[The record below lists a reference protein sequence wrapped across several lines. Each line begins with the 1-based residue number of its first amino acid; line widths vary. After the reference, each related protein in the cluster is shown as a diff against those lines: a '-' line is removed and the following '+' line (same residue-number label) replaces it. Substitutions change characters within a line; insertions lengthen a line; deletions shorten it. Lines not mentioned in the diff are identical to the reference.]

1 MFLKHLYLLCAV
13 FLHLLVCEF
22 SKQYLHLPT
31 DSATNPFIT
40 SKVNI
45 SSYVWP
51 FPTTIKCTENA
62 YFIRNNEMHFALM
75 EPGLFPNA
83 HPILFQAFDEYHQII
98 LNQIRQIP
106 DTFQHTPELSGVL
119 LEFIQ
124 LNVTLNSDDV
134 SLTFDMKEDYTLS
147 IEYPASTLIAS
158 TVYGALRGIETF
170 SQMILEYSDSN
181 LYLHQCEVTDT
192 PYFKYRGILY
202 ETSHHFLPVPL
213 LKRHIDAMAWN
224 KFNVFHWHIV
234 DIPAFPYVSTTF
246 PEMSAK
252 GAYSPRH
259 IYTKSDVQEVISY
272 ANQHG
277 IRVIA
282 EFDTPGHTDSW
293 GRGQPNLLTP
303 CYTNGKPDGTYGPIN
318 AISNA
323 TWPFLRALFA
333 EVVQD
338 FRDPYIH
345 LGGDEVN
352 FRCWESNPDIQQ
364 WMRERGY
371 TRYAKF
377 EEFYMAEL
385 IGLVEQLNKR
395 YVVWQ
400 DVFDNGIKLKADTI
414 IQVWNGGLNW
424 TAEVRSV
431 TGAGHQT
438 ILSSCWYLDLVSPSD
453 DFYGYF
459 RCDPHSFGGSSAQ
472 QKLVLG
478 GEAAIW
484 SRYMDGTNS
493 LSRTWPRA
501 CPTAERLWTGPSTV
515 GISDRE
521 IHDRLQ
527 KQRCRLLNRELPA
540 EPIEF
545 GHCTY
550 PWLNL
555 PTF

>member
-1 MFLKHLYLLCAV
+1 MAIHLVSSEIPKQPLL
-13 FLHLLVCEF
+13 
-22 SKQYLHLPT
+22 LPT
-31 DSATNPFIT
+31 GTGTNPFIT

-45 SSYVWP
+45 SSYLWP

-83 HPILFQAFDEYHQII
+83 HPILFKAFDDYHQII
-98 LNQIRQIP
+98 LNQIKPIP
-106 DTFQHTPELSGVL
+106 GTFLYTPTYTSRVK

-124 LNVTLNSDDV
+124 LNVTLLSDDV
-134 SLTFDMKEDYTLS
+134 TLTLDMKEDYTLS
-147 IEYPASTLIAS
+147 IAYPASTLTAS
-158 TVYGALRGIETF
+158 TVYAALRGIETF
-170 SQMILEYSDSN
+170 SQLILAYSDNN
-181 LYLHQCEVTDT
+181 LYLHECEISDA
-192 PYFKYRGILY
+192 PHFKHRGILY

-259 IYTKSDVQEVISY
+259 LYSKSDVQEVINY

-277 IRVIA
+277 IRVFA

-293 GRGQPNLLTP
+293 GLGQPHLLTP
-303 CYTNGKPDGTYGPIN
+303 CYTDGKPDGSYGPIN
-318 AISNA
+318 ALSNV

-333 EVVQD
+333 EVIQD
-338 FRDPYIH
+338 FRDAYIH
-345 LGGDEVN
+345 LGGDEVSFN
-352 FRCWESNPDIQQ
+352 CWASNPDIQK
-364 WMRERGY
+364 WMQEKGY
-371 TRYAKF
+371 THYAKF
-377 EEFYMAEL
+377 EEYYMGQL

-395 YVVWQ
+395 YIVWQ
-400 DVFDNGIKLKADTI
+400 EVFDNGNKLKEEAI
-414 IQVWNGGLNW
+414 IQVWKGGHNW
-424 TAEVRSV
+424 AAEMRSI
-431 TGAGHQT
+431 TEAGHQT

-459 RCDPHSFGGSSAQ
+459 RCDPLNFGGSSAQ
-472 QKLVLG
+472 QKLVMG

-501 CPTAERLWTGPSTV
+501 CPAAERLWTGPSTV
-515 GISDRE
+515 GISNKE

-540 EPIEF
+540 EPIQF

-555 PTF
+555 PTS